1 MTACLGLMTGRVT
14 CDNDLLGLQKNLLS
28 EMNTA
33 SPLFITKRNME
44 GDLDTVYHVNFIYL
58 LDRVF
63 WKDTVG
69 FLSTEQT
76 TFIDLFFKEAHEV
89 TERLQNNPDE
99 DAYVNMTITMKQLDE
114 FLGSFVGVN
123 NEQFTR

>member
-63 WKDTVG
+63 LKDTVG

-99 DAYVNMTITMKQLDE
+99 DAYVNMTRTMKQLDE